1 MIKLFFF
8 GTLPLGWK
16 RFFRAISFVW
26 TFIFLFNAFD
36 SWDYSDEF
44 GFMNDDFWIFMLLG
58 IGVPMVLSYAISG
71 FFGKKTD

>member
-26 TFIFLFNAFD
+26 FCYMLFIFIEDLLDFNIDELIYLLF
-36 SWDYSDEF
+36 
-44 GFMNDDFWIFMLLG
+44 G
-58 IGVPMVLSYAISG
+58 IGAPLVLSYALSG

>member
-8 GTLPLGWK
+8 GTLPLGLK

-26 TFIFLFNAFD
+26 VVGWLMQEQRIIFEFDDKLFIALPI
-36 SWDYSDEF
+36 
-44 GFMNDDFWIFMLLG
+44 IF
-58 IGVPMVLSYAISG
+58 GVPMILSYAISG

>member
-26 TFIFLFNAFD
+26 VVGWLMQEQRIIFEFDDKLFIALPI
-36 SWDYSDEF
+36 
-44 GFMNDDFWIFMLLG
+44 IFC
-58 IGVPMVLSYAISG
+58 VPMILSYAISG

>member
-16 RFFRAISFVW
+16 RFFRAISIVW
-26 TFIFLFNAFD
+26 VVGWLMIEQRIIFRFR
-36 SWDYSDEF
+36 
-44 GFMNDDFWIFMLLG
+44 NDDTWFLWAAICSPL
-58 IGVPMVLSYAISG
+58 ILSYAISG

>member
-26 TFIFLFNAFD
+26 AFVWLFNVIF
-36 SWDYSDEF
+36 SLSIT
-44 GFMNDDFWIFMLLG
+44 GFLYRDVYIYLFFCF
-58 IGVPMVLSYAISG
+58 GVPVVLSYAISG

>member
-26 TFIFLFNAFD
+26 VTFFVFNNHDILFAFYPD
-36 SWDYSDEF
+36 TVSVW
-44 GFMNDDFWIFMLLG
+44 LG
-58 IGVPMVLSYAISG
+58 ICSPLLLSYAISG

>member
-26 TFIFLFNAFD
+26 TFICLFNAFN
-36 SWDYSDEF
+36 SWDYRV
-44 GFMNDDFWIFMLLG
+44 DDFWIYMLLG
-58 IGVPMVLSYAISG
+58 IAVPMVLSYAISG

>member
-1 MIKLFFF
+1 MINLFFF

-26 TFIFLFNAFD
+26 SVVWLFNAF
-36 SWDYSDEF
+36 YRFEYR
-44 GFMNDDFWIFMLLG
+44 GFNDFDAWIYMLLG

>member
-16 RFFRAISFVW
+16 RFLRAISFVW
-26 TFIFLFNAFD
+26 AVVHLYNAFD
-36 SWDYSDEF
+36 F
-44 GFMNDDFWIFMLLG
+44 GFNDRDGRIFLLLSF
-58 IGVPMVLSYAISG
+58 GVPMILSYAISG

>member
-36 SWDYSDEF
+36 SWN
-44 GFMNDDFWIFMLLG
+44 GDDFWIYMLLG

>member
-26 TFIFLFNAFD
+26 SVVLLFNAFGR
-36 SWDYSDEF
+36 WDYR
-44 GFMNDDFWIFMLLG
+44 GFYDADAWLFFLLA
-58 IGVPMVLSYAISG
+58 IGVPMILSYAISG
-71 FFGKKTD
+71 FFDKKTD

>member
-26 TFIFLFNAFD
+26 VLFCVILQYEDLFNF
-36 SWDYSDEF
+36 ST
-44 GFMNDDFWIFMLLG
+44 DDTWLLWL
-58 IGVPMVLSYAISG
+58 ILLSPLILSYAISG

>member
-26 TFIFLFNAFD
+26 AVVCLYNAF
-36 SWDYSDEF
+36 YIGISDRDGQITLLFSF
-44 GFMNDDFWIFMLLG
+44 GA
-58 IGVPMVLSYAISG
+58 PMVISYSISG

>member
-26 TFIFLFNAFD
+26 VVGLLVF
-36 SWDYSDEF
+36 EF
-44 GFMNDDFWIFMLLG
+44 RTISRIYTKLDIVLPIVFG
-58 IGVPMVLSYAISG
+58 IPMILSYAISG

>member
-36 SWDYSDEF
+36 WYDVQD
-44 GFMNDDFWIFMLLG
+44 DDFWIYMLLG

>member
-26 TFIFLFNAFD
+26 SVVLLYNAFD
-36 SWDYSDEF
+36 SWDYR
-44 GFMNDDFWIFMLLG
+44 GFYDTDAWLLFLLA
-58 IGVPMVLSYAISG
+58 IGVPMILSYAISG
-71 FFGKKTD
+71 FFDKKTD